1 MATYLNT
8 TKIQDFRRLVLGEA
22 ALRNLG
28 VDIGDRVEIHFDEN
42 LGCLLI
48 SPVKNEGSGVASE
61 PSKFTGQKKKK
72 R

>member
-8 TKIQDFRRLVLGEA
+8 TKIQDLKRLVLGKA

-28 VDIGDRVEIHFDEN
+28 VDAGDEVEIYFDED

-48 SPVKNEGSGVASE
+48 SPVKSEDSGVASE
-61 PSKFTGQKKKK
+61 SPKPIGQKKKK